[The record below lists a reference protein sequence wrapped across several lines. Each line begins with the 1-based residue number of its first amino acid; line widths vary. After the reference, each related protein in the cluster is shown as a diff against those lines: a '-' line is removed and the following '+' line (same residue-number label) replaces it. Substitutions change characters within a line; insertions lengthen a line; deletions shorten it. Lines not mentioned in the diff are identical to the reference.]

1 MNMATD
7 VEKAKI
13 PPATENR
20 AENAGEVV
28 MVLAKKGGRGLKGVA
43 ECQWQGRTR
52 K

>member
-13 PPATENR
+13 PPATESR
-20 AENAGEVV
+20 EPMQAV
-28 MVLAKKGGRGLKGVA
+28 AKKGWPKGWGGLGA
-43 ECQWQGRTR
+43 ECQWQGRAR